1 MSIQDITKDQ
11 LRRMVDQE
19 GIVLQGCGGDP
30 QEWLD
35 GINQILTDEGIL
47 KKGTRFEEAYTFK
60 HEGFTCLLFPFKE
73 GMAIEMGKLAV

>member
-11 LRRMVDQE
+11 LRRMGDQE

-30 QEWLD
+30 QERLD

-47 KKGTRFEEAYTFK
+47 KKGT
-60 HEGFTCLLFPFKE
+60 
-73 GMAIEMGKLAV
+73 